1 MRLTPEEWVRQYFL
15 HMLVDEMSYPKDLM
29 AVEAAITVGE
39 VKKRCDAIV
48 YSKELKPLCII
59 EFKQENVE
67 LTQQVFDQVA
77 VYNRNLNVGH
87 LILSNGKGYIAA
99 RFTQTGYEFLTNIP
113 SYEELNQSIQAN

>member
-1 MRLTPEEWVRQYFL
+1 
-15 HMLVDEMSYPKDLM
+15 MLVDEISYPKDLI
-29 AVEAAITVGE
+29 AVEAAITVGD

-77 VYNRNLNVGH
+77 VYNRKLNVEH
-87 LILSNGKGYIAA
+87 LMLSNGKNFIAA
-99 RFTQTGYEFLTNIP
+99 RFTSTGYDFIP
-113 SYEELNQSIQAN
+113 KIPTYEELH